1 MNSTITLQITTD
13 SDLNDN
19 QAFIENLSSASESSI
34 LAEALAKGTNFESN
48 TAMTDNSSQI
58 NGDEVNGVQVINT
71 SPVHSCSCQQ
81 FATELVSLKYK
92 ISNLQT
98 TIFSFETTLKN
109 HDTILS
115 LYNRSSDLN
124 EKYLREISESKQHII
139 NLEQKL
145 VKLEEERDTLQLA
158 ARLIA
163 QDKYCRNSDSNS
175 LRWQNVSKSNTTDR
189 DITNNP
195 VHMPN
200 TSDIHVRNRYESL
213 IDEGDYNGSNEPG
226 NNHDT
231 FQIHNTQ
238 TLHSM
243 RNQSH
248 LNNNSEQSLEEHNN
262 EPRHPQ
268 EDDQRQNTNKQQ
280 NGQAKSRMHNQQSR
294 QDNPPVESADHNSTY
309 SGAQSREQCV
319 VLIGDSI
326 IKNIIPQKLE
336 IKVRKFTYPGKSA
349 EEIESEIRNID
360 NASISPSHV
369 IIHCGT
375 NNLPIDQSN
384 ACLNKIEKLCST
396 MHDKFPNAEVGI
408 AGITIRND
416 IESSAK
422 IADVNNKIK
431 EMCIRHN
438 YTFIDHK
445 NINGSCLNGSKLHL
459 NAKGTALLAVD
470 FINFLRGGKLSA
482 TYSRNRQYENF
493 QMERTARQL
502 ENILRT
508 ITRERTR

>member
-1 MNSTITLQITTD
+1 MADNMSNCAAEENVNISSDDFLNNLAKLQLDNKSITFEKGKLKWMRSFDCLKNFVETSLQLKGQWSSPGGHLKLFKETSGSAIIRYYTNSASILIQGDEGKKLENILLEKTAKNQRLSEDSVFANKDESIEDVSTNDLNSTITLQITTD

-71 SPVHSCSCQQ
+71 SPVHSCSCQK

-92 ISNLQT
+92 MSNLQT
-98 TIFSFETTLKN
+98 SIFSFETTLKD

-124 EKYLREISESKQHII
+124 EKYLREISKSKQHII

-189 DITNNP
+189 DITNNSGYICRILQ
-195 VHMPN
+195 
-200 TSDIHVRNRYESL
+200 TSMCVIDIYIYESL

-248 LNNNSEQSLEEHNN
+248 LNNISEQSLEEHNN

-280 NGQAKSRMHNQQSR
+280 SGQAKSRMHKQQSR
-294 QDNPPVESADHNSTY
+294 QDNPSVESADHNSIY
-309 SGAQSREQCV
+309 SGAQSLEQCV
-319 VLIGDSI
+319 V
-326 IKNIIPQKLE
+326 
-336 IKVRKFTYPGKSA
+336 
-349 EEIESEIRNID
+349 
-360 NASISPSHV
+360 
-369 IIHCGT
+369 
-375 NNLPIDQSN
+375 
-384 ACLNKIEKLCST
+384 
-396 MHDKFPNAEVGI
+396 
-408 AGITIRND
+408 
-416 IESSAK
+416 
-422 IADVNNKIK
+422 
-431 EMCIRHN
+431 
-438 YTFIDHK
+438 
-445 NINGSCLNGSKLHL
+445 
-459 NAKGTALLAVD
+459 
-470 FINFLRGGKLSA
+470 
-482 TYSRNRQYENF
+482 
-493 QMERTARQL
+493 
-502 ENILRT
+502 
-508 ITRERTR
+508 

>member
-1 MNSTITLQITTD
+1 
-13 SDLNDN
+13 
-19 QAFIENLSSASESSI
+19 
-34 LAEALAKGTNFESN
+34 
-48 TAMTDNSSQI
+48 MTDNSSRI

-71 SPVHSCSCQQ
+71 SSVHSCSCQQ

-98 TIFSFETTLKN
+98 TIFSFETTLKD

-200 TSDIHVRNRYESL
+200 TSDIHVRNRYETL

-226 NNHDT
+226 N
-231 FQIHNTQ
+231 NTQ

-248 LNNNSEQSLEEHNN
+248 LNNNSEQSLEEHN
-262 EPRHPQ
+262 
-268 EDDQRQNTNKQQ
+268 K
-280 NGQAKSRMHNQQSR
+280 
-294 QDNPPVESADHNSTY
+294 ESNS
-309 SGAQSREQCV
+309 A
-319 VLIGDSI
+319 
-326 IKNIIPQKLE
+326 P
-336 IKVRKFTYPGKSA
+336 
-349 EEIESEIRNID
+349 
-360 NASISPSHV
+360 
-369 IIHCGT
+369 
-375 NNLPIDQSN
+375 
-384 ACLNKIEKLCST
+384 
-396 MHDKFPNAEVGI
+396 
-408 AGITIRND
+408 
-416 IESSAK
+416 
-422 IADVNNKIK
+422 
-431 EMCIRHN
+431 
-438 YTFIDHK
+438 
-445 NINGSCLNGSKLHL
+445 
-459 NAKGTALLAVD
+459 
-470 FINFLRGGKLSA
+470 
-482 TYSRNRQYENF
+482 
-493 QMERTARQL
+493 
-502 ENILRT
+502 
-508 ITRERTR
+508 TRR